1 MCFSDYCVKRIQW
14 DEGINPEE
22 RLKILKSTKNLEV
35 LWNILNQK

>member
-14 DEGINPEE
+14 DEEINPEE